1 MLFIQTSLTHIHRT
15 LLPNPSPYSPFDEM
29 GIFNITLIGIQSKAK
44 DLKNTKW
51 ALPRFI
57 ASWHYATNDKI
68 EARWRGWRVETPT
81 FMYIKRE
88 KTRLDKLANTPR
100 LIGKFA
106 KEFSSKHQEV
116 FQKVLHLFKK
126 VLSSISMI
134 IFSSY
139 TFLFRPPLII
149 FAINAKIS
157 CTSAWPNKICFC
169 SRFALSLHRKKKY
182 SFIT

>member
-15 LLPNPSPYSPFDEM
+15 LFPNPSPYSPFDEM

-100 LIGKFA
+100 RIGKFA

-157 CTSAWPNKICFC
+157 CTSAWPNKFA
-169 SRFALSLHRKKKY
+169 FALGLHYLCTAKRNIH
-182 SFIT
+182 S

>member
-1 MLFIQTSLTHIHRT
+1 MLFIQTSLTHIPRT
-15 LLPNPSPYSPFDEM
+15 LFPNPSPYSPFDEM

-44 DLKNTKW
+44 DLKSTKW

-68 EARWRGWRVETPT
+68 EVRWRGWRVETPT

-100 LIGKFA
+100 RIGKFA

-116 FQKVLHLFKK
+116 FQKVL
-126 VLSSISMI
+126 SSISMI
-134 IFSSY
+134 IFFILYILISP
-139 TFLFRPPLII
+139 TFNYL
-149 FAINAKIS
+149 
-157 CTSAWPNKICFC
+157 CNKCEDK
-169 SRFALSLHRKKKY
+169 LHLG
-182 SFIT
+182 ITK